1 MSTILRCDNCSSE
14 ILRETGHNAWLKLFY
29 FIEFLHN
36 EGDITDATCED
47 LLEALMC
54 FKCAA
59 LDEDDRNV
67 AFEKAEKQASKEFYG
82 AAVRMIRAHDERL
95 EQENKKDLTNDET

>member
-1 MSTILRCDNCSSE
+1 
-14 ILRETGHNAWLKLFY
+14 
-29 FIEFLHN
+29 
-36 EGDITDATCED
+36 
-47 LLEALMC
+47 MC